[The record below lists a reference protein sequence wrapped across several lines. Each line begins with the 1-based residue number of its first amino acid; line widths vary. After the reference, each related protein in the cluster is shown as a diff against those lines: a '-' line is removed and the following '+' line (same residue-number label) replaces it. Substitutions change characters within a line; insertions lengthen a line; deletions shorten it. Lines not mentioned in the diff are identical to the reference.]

1 MFDMLSK
8 KADIISPH
16 LCTSTCFAQTFSV
29 MFYFMHL
36 QMDRSSYEWDSCNT
50 LDLNANVQQTS
61 LVRSHFRIFA
71 ELAPE
76 SKVQHPAQNIE
87 LFCGPRLC
95 IFPGSLLK

>member
-1 MFDMLSK
+1 MLDMLSK

-50 LDLNANVQQTS
+50 IDVNANV
-61 LVRSHFRIFA
+61 
-71 ELAPE
+71 
-76 SKVQHPAQNIE
+76 
-87 LFCGPRLC
+87 
-95 IFPGSLLK
+95 